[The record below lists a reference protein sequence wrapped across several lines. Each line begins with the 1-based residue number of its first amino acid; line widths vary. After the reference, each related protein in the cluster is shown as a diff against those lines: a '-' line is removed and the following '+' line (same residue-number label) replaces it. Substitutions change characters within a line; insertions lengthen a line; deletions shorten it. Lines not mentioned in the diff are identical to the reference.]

1 MFTRAERAGVTRA
14 GDRTGAVRPARDTG
28 CVTISS
34 APHPGGATGDDVPA
48 RAAADVGLVVLA
60 GGRSQRWQGIDKTAA
75 DLAGRPVV
83 VHAVT
88 GARGALG
95 SAVPV
100 VVVAPAEHPAAAAL
114 RADGVVVVREEP
126 PGGGP
131 VAGLAAGVAALG
143 AVDVVAVVAGDVPF
157 GGPALRR
164 VASALAADPDVDAVV
179 GQDPTGQRQPLLG
192 AYRTPAL
199 LSALSSGPAAGRS
212 LRSLLAELRVAV
224 LPVDTREALD
234 LDTPDDLAAAEALVE
249 P

>member
-1 MFTRAERAGVTRA
+1 
-14 GDRTGAVRPARDTG
+14 
-28 CVTISS
+28 VTIPS

-48 RAAADVGLVVLA
+48 QPCADVGLVVLA

-83 VHAVT
+83 VHAVV

-95 SAVPV
+95 TGVPA
-100 VVVAPAEHPAAAAL
+100 VVVAPPEHPAAAAL
-114 RADGVVVVREEP
+114 LADGVLVVREDP

-164 VASALAADPDVDAVV
+164 VVSALAADEGVDAVV
-179 GQDPTGQRQPLLG
+179 GQDPTGRRQPLLG
-192 AYRTPAL
+192 AYRAAALRAALAAAPA
-199 LSALSSGPAAGRS
+199 PGRS
-212 LRSLLAELRVAV
+212 VRSLLAGLRVAT
-224 LPVDTREALD
+224 LAVDTREALD
-234 LDTPDDLAAAEALVE
+234 LDTPDDLAAAAALVD